1 MNDILVV
8 GLAVMGKNLAMNI
21 ADRDYQ
27 VAVYNRTYQRTLDA
41 VAQDVRLKGYENIQE
56 AVNSLKSPRKIL
68 LMVKAGQP
76 VDDFIQLV
84 LPYTNEGDLIIDG
97 GNSNF
102 LETIGRA
109 QEVESTGRY
118 YMGLGVSGGE
128 EGARFGPALMPGG
141 SEQGYELVKDIL
153 QDIAAVAYGEPCTSY
168 IGADGSGHYVKMVH
182 NGIEYGDM
190 QLIAEAYHMLKAS
203 TKLTNDQIADIF
215 EEWNQG
221 ELESYLIEITSEI
234 LRVKDGDGYLVDK
247 IMDKAGQKGTGKWT
261 VISSMD
267 LGVDTSLIASSVYAR
282 IISSLKTQRVIASKV
297 LTGPQVQKNSDTD
310 FVEKV
315 RQALY
320 ASKIMSYAQ
329 GFALL
334 QEAAIEHQWQ
344 LNYENI
350 AKGWRGG
357 CIIRAQFLNR
367 IAQAYA
373 KDSSLNN
380 LLLDPEFKQTI
391 ESYQGSLRQVVSL
404 GIASGIP
411 LPGFSSAIAYYD
423 SYRSDWLP
431 ANLIQAQRDF
441 FGAHSFERLD
451 QEGDFHYEWTQ
462 L

>member
-21 ADRDYQ
+21 ADREYQ
-27 VAVYNRTYQRTLDA
+27 VAVYNRTYQRTIEA
-41 VAQDVRLKGYENIQE
+41 VNEDPRLKGYEDLEE
-56 AVNSLKSPRKIL
+56 AVKSLKVPRKLL

-76 VDDFIQLV
+76 VDDFIEQV
-84 LPYTNEGDLIIDG
+84 INYTDDGDLIIDG

-102 LETIGRA
+102 LDTIRRTKEVQARGRH
-109 QEVESTGRY
+109 Y
-118 YMGLGVSGGE
+118 LGLGVSGGE

-141 SEQGYELVKDIL
+141 SPEGYELIKDIL
-153 QDIAAVAYGEPCTSY
+153 EKMAAQAYGEPCTSY
-168 IGADGSGHYVKMVH
+168 IGTDGSGHYVKMVH

-203 TKLTNDQIADIF
+203 TDLTNDQIADVF
-215 EEWNQG
+215 ADWNAG
-221 ELESYLIEITSEI
+221 ELESYLIEITEKI
-234 LRVKDGDGYLVDK
+234 LRVKDGDDYLVDQ
-247 IMDKAGQKGTGKWT
+247 ILDQAGQKGTGKWT

-267 LGVDTSLIASSVYAR
+267 LGVDTSLIASSVYGR
-282 IISSLKTQRVIASKV
+282 VISSLKEQRVVASKI
-297 LTGPQVQKNSDTD
+297 LAGPKPSLVNAEDL
-310 FVEKV
+310 VEKV

-334 QEAAIEHQWQ
+334 QEAAKQYQWQ

-367 IAQAYA
+367 IAAAYK
-373 KDSSLNN
+373 KDQHLNN
-380 LLLDPEFKQTI
+380 LLLDPPFQQTI
-391 ESYQGSLRQVVSL
+391 EDYQAALREVVSL
-404 GIASGIP
+404 GITSGIP

-423 SYRSDWLP
+423 SYRSAWLP

-441 FGAHSFERLD
+441 FGAHSYKRLD
-451 QEGDFHYEWTQ
+451 QEGDFHYEWTK